1 MDEGSASIAT
11 EILGHPRRQI
21 LLYRHRIIYA
31 HSPATCRSGR
41 SWPWWWLARALA
53 APCPFL
59 LRSSAPF
66 LISQES
72 GFRDHARA
80 LSLHRDRRIYG
91 CACRS
96 ESLHHWRLSEF
107 SSFVDLSSIKKLR
120 TSEGTS
126 PARFFQIKTQ
136 HQGIAYSREVRLQ
149 IARLAVSL
157 RGRQAQLANQTE
169 YFLAASAVNHQPS
182 RSLSWWR
189 AGGDDRWTGR
199 PDPLFLDVS
208 ARRVRSAC
216 GAPTGLLYGLVGK
229 RTFSL
234 CCTCLK

>member
-1 MDEGSASIAT
+1 MSSSSTMQKRLLQVVVSKARTTAQVRTRSANVPVGPSRGSRSSNIQPLPLCHCHVGSTALGPTRQSLNGRGGNGRGSPSPSRKGVDEGSASIAT

-91 CACRS
+91 CAGRS

-107 SSFVDLSSIKKLR
+107 SSFVDLSSIKK
-120 TSEGTS
+120 TSDFGGNQPGTIFS
-126 PARFFQIKTQ
+126 NQNTK
-136 HQGIAYSREVRLQ
+136 SRHRLF
-149 IARLAVSL
+149 
-157 RGRQAQLANQTE
+157 T
-169 YFLAASAVNHQPS
+169 
-182 RSLSWWR
+182 
-189 AGGDDRWTGR
+189 
-199 PDPLFLDVS
+199 
-208 ARRVRSAC
+208 
-216 GAPTGLLYGLVGK
+216 
-229 RTFSL
+229 
-234 CCTCLK
+234 